1 MNRAM
6 HQVMQQDDPIARL
19 GILSAADRQWI
30 VACLS
35 PRAREELLRLT
46 RGAIGDVPAADDAS
60 VCPTGTDAITSAE
73 PSIQALIAQLAAL
86 PVDAVAEVLA
96 AEPTWITATLLRA
109 ADWPWHTQLLQR
121 LPHAA
126 LCLCP
131 TLESIG
137 RPADALVR
145 SLLRRIAASSASLPV
160 PAPGRFESLVQK
172 ITARRIAALRSI

>member
-1 MNRAM
+1 MN
-6 HQVMQQDDPIARL
+6 QTMQQDDPIARL

-30 VACLS
+30 VAGLS

-46 RGAIGDVPAADDAS
+46 RGAIGDAPAPDDAS
-60 VCPTGTDAITSAE
+60 ARAIGTDAITSVE
-73 PSIQALIAQLAAL
+73 PAIQALIAQLASL
-86 PVDAVAEVLA
+86 PVDAVADVLA
-96 AEPTWITATLLRA
+96 AEPTWITATLLRV
-109 ADWPWHTQLLQR
+109 ADWPWRAQLLQR

-131 TLESIG
+131 TLESNG
-137 RPADALVR
+137 PPADALVR
-145 SLLRRIAASSASLPV
+145 SLLQRITASSARLPV